1 MPVNL
6 TEADEFTAN
15 VSVPVPLEAGSIADG
30 SPLKN
35 GLQALANRTRHFY
48 NRLTSGVKRIQYFS
62 DLADLRDVTGMSAG
76 DVSVVNDTYL
86 GLYVYDAAATG
97 AEVYPWSIKPT
108 GKADIDPGRWRHIF
122 NTFGVTSATLGDN
135 KWIFNSPGRVVEA
148 LEAVVTSPS
157 SNVYSDSASWQD
169 VGLSLTKTLVIGDI
183 IQLAATTVWAVDTTD
198 SVSYR
203 LRVEAPGGNSVLD
216 GSQHEVNPIAAN
228 KKNLFH
234 ATGKWT
240 AAEVGS
246 HTFKLQILVQAG
258 GSYNATLYA
267 QRALHGLWIRP

>member
-1 MPVNL
+1 MPQDITDV
-6 TEADEFTAN
+6 DEFTSPCTA
-15 VSVPVPLEAGSIADG
+15 PADG
-30 SPLKN
+30 DTRNATSVLTPLQK
-35 GLQALANRTRHFY
+35 LANRTRWLYNKITNGVPRIKFY
-48 NRLTSGVKRIQYFS
+48 S
-62 DLADLRDVTGMSAG
+62 DIADLRDLTGMVNG
-76 DVSVVNDTYL
+76 DVVVVNDTYL
-86 GLYVYDAAATG
+86 GLYVYDTGVSG

-108 GKADIDPGRWRHIF
+108 GVLDGASGRWRHIF
-122 NTFGVTSATLGDN
+122 NTFGVTSATLGSN

-157 SNVYSDSASWQD
+157 SNTYADSASWQD

-240 AAEVGS
+240 AAEAGS

-267 QRALHGLWIRP
+267 QRALSGLWIRP